1 MAADIYR
8 AFDLANEVDGI
19 DATQSTHG
27 HAAKT
32 LVSYDNLRVVLIV
45 LKTGSHIPSHRT
57 EGCISIHA
65 LRGRIKVR
73 AEKRTFDLEAGSLV
87 ALNHDIP
94 HDVEALED
102 SAFLLTI
109 GHPS

>member
-1 MAADIYR
+1 MRADIYR

-19 DATQSTHG
+19 DPTQSTRG

-45 LKTGSHIPSHRT
+45 LKAGSHIPSHRT
-57 EGCISIHA
+57 DGCISIHA
-65 LRGRIKVR
+65 VRGRIRIRV
-73 AEKRTFDLEAGSLV
+73 EERTFDLEAGSLV

-94 HDVEALED
+94 HDVEALEE

-109 GHPS
+109 GRAA